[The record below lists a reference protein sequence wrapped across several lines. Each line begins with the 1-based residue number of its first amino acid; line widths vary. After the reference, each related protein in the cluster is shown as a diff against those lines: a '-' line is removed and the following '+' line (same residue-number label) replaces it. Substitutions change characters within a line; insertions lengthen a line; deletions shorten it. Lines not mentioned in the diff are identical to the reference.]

1 MITLQDIQNI
11 LGDQFFNGD
20 LTLAGLGLFAIV
32 MILVFVLTKNVFQ
45 SLVIGLI
52 ATGIFSYMGI
62 ITADMMILLIIVIVL
77 GLAMTAKNAV
87 SGNNRR

>member
-20 LTLAGLGLFAIV
+20 LTLAGLGLFAITI
-32 MILVFVLTKNVFQ
+32 ILVFVLTKNVFQ
-45 SLVIGLI
+45 SLVVGLI
-52 ATGIFSYMGI
+52 VTGIFSYMGI
-62 ITADMMILLIIVIVL
+62 ITSDMMILLIIIIVL